1 MPSKDV
7 VFVFEIV
14 LDEHYCNDAA
24 KEFIPELI
32 KDCARQVMLKSA
44 LLATPKAMTLRAVVS
59 KYPDYLE
66 YPLDLNLEATLEGND
81 GNPKEGN

>member
-7 VFVFEIV
+7 VFLFEIV
-14 LDEHYCNDAA
+14 LNENYCNDAA

-44 LLATPKAMTLRAVVS
+44 LLATPKAVTLSATVS
-59 KYPDYLE
+59 SYPDYAVE
-66 YPLDLNLEATLEGND
+66 RLDLGLEPTLEGND
-81 GNPKEGN
+81 GNSEKGD

>member
-14 LDEHYCNDAA
+14 LNEHYCNDAA

-44 LLATPKAMTLRAVVS
+44 LLATPKAVTMSAS
-59 KYPDYLE
+59 ISSYPDYSV
-66 YPLDLNLEATLEGND
+66 YRLDLDLEPTLEGND
-81 GNPKEGN
+81 GNSEPTT